1 MLFHDLCLNHCLA
14 LRADAG
20 TYYINGNWRIQLPGD
35 VKADGTVFRYLRKGT
50 LEKIIARGP
59 INEPLHIMVSFA
71 FTLSPYGISFCLP
84 CPYPQHVVFWERCT
98 ISCPFLFCSV
108 AYGTLCAWQWAIS
121 EFPRASVSKRG

>member
-1 MLFHDLCLNHCLA
+1 MEVLFHDLCLNHCLA

-71 FTLSPYGISFCLP
+71 FTLSPYEISFYLP
-84 CPYPQHVVFWERCT
+84 CPLL
-98 ISCPFLFCSV
+98 ISSTRSV
-108 AYGTLCAWQWAIS
+108 LRTMHYI
-121 EFPRASVSKRG
+121 VSPSIF

>member
-1 MLFHDLCLNHCLA
+1 MLFHDLCLNQWLA

-71 FTLSPYGISFCLP
+71 FTLSPYIWNIILP
-84 CPYPQHVVFWERCT
+84 
-98 ISCPFLFCSV
+98 
-108 AYGTLCAWQWAIS
+108 TLSIAHILNT
-121 EFPRASVSKRG
+121 

>member
-1 MLFHDLCLNHCLA
+1 MLFHDLCLNQWLA

-59 INEPLHIMVSFA
+59 INEPLHIMVGFA
-71 FTLSPYGISFCLP
+71 FTLSPYIWNIILP
-84 CPYPQHVVFWERCT
+84 ALSIAHILNT
-98 ISCPFLFCSV
+98 
-108 AYGTLCAWQWAIS
+108 
-121 EFPRASVSKRG
+121 

>member
-1 MLFHDLCLNHCLA
+1 MFFHDLCLNQWLA

-59 INEPLHIMVSFA
+59 INEPLHIMVSLA
-71 FTLSPYGISFCLP
+71 FTLSPYIWNIILP
-84 CPYPQHVVFWERCT
+84 ALSIAHILNT
-98 ISCPFLFCSV
+98 
-108 AYGTLCAWQWAIS
+108 
-121 EFPRASVSKRG
+121 

>member
-1 MLFHDLCLNHCLA
+1 MEVLFHDLCLNHCLA

-71 FTLSPYGISFCLP
+71 FTLSPYEI
-84 CPYPQHVVFWERCT
+84 
-98 ISCPFLFCSV
+98 
-108 AYGTLCAWQWAIS
+108 
-121 EFPRASVSKRG
+121 